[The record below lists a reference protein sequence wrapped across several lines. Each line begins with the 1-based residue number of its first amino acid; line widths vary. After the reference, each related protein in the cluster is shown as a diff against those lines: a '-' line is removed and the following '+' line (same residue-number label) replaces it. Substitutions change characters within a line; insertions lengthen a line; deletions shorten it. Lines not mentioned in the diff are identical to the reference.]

1 MSQITANNKT
11 AILLVNLGSPD
22 APTPKAV
29 RRYLAEFLWDRR
41 IVDLA
46 RPLWWL
52 ILHGVILRIRP
63 KRSARAYARIW
74 TADGSPLIHFSRLQA
89 TALAERF
96 EGSGIKLGLAMRYG
110 NPSVK
115 QAYRELDAEQ
125 LDRLIIL
132 PMYPQYSRTTTE
144 SVRDAIKASPVKAQ
158 LGFIEDYY
166 DHPAYI
172 EACAEHIRSHWAH
185 WGRGERLLFSFHGIP
200 QRFAD
205 AGDPYPRHCEQTSAL
220 IARQLGLS
228 DDEWMMTY
236 QSRFGR
242 EPWLQPYTDKTLE
255 QLPGQG
261 VKKLDIFCPGF
272 AADCLETLEEIAM
285 ENRDIFIEAGG
296 EAFSYIPALND
307 STVHIDALEKILT
320 EQL

>member
-1 MSQITANNKT
+1 MNKTKQNNKT
-11 AILLVNLGSPD
+11 AILIVNLGSPD
-22 APTPKAV
+22 APTPRAV

-89 TALAERF
+89 NRLAERF
-96 EGSGIKLGLAMRYG
+96 EGSDIRVGLAMRYG
-110 NPSVK
+110 NPSVA
-115 QAYRELDAEQ
+115 QALKELDADSLEH
-125 LDRLIIL
+125 LIVL

-144 SVRDAIKASPVKAQ
+144 SVRDAIKAHPVPAQ
-158 LGFIEDYY
+158 LSFIEDYY

-172 EACAEHIRSHWAH
+172 EACAEHIRSHWET

-200 QRFAD
+200 QRFAN
-205 AGDPYPRHCEQTSAL
+205 AGDPYPQHCEQTSYL
-220 IARQLGLS
+220 IAQRLGLS
-228 DDEWMMTY
+228 DDAWMMTY

-255 QLPGQG
+255 QLAGQG
-261 VKKLDIFCPGF
+261 MNTLDVFCPGF

-296 EAFSYIPALND
+296 KAFSYIPALND

-320 EQL
+320 EHL

>member
-1 MSQITANNKT
+1 MSRNSKIRKT

-22 APTPKAV
+22 APTPRAV

-63 KRSARAYARIW
+63 KRSARAYAKIW

-89 TALAERF
+89 SRLAERF
-96 EGSGIKLGLAMRYG
+96 DGSGIKVGLAMRYG

-115 QAYRELDAEQ
+115 QAYLELDVEH
-125 LDRLIIL
+125 LERLIVL

-144 SVRDAIKASPVKAQ
+144 SVRDAIKAHPVSAQ
-158 LGFIEDYY
+158 TSFIEDYY

-172 EACAEHIRSHWAH
+172 EACAEHIRAHWSQ

-220 IARQLGLS
+220 IARRLGLP

-255 QLPGQG
+255 QLPDQG

-296 EAFSYIPALND
+296 EVFSYIPALND

-320 EQL
+320 EQI